1 MNAFTKL
8 TPFEIDTGRKVPD
21 LISHEYRYSEV
32 RDLQLISEFASNF
45 SIDREELVRKAYE
58 NLEQA
63 QAMQKKHYDVK
74 E

>member
-21 LISHEYRYSEV
+21 LIAHEYRYSEV
-32 RDLQLISEFASNF
+32 RDLQLISEFASKF

-63 QAMQKKHYDVK
+63 QAMQ
-74 E
+74 